1 MLKYLERLIRRKEK
15 PPSPPRADL
24 KARFKLKYAHF
35 KELISSND
43 EILVI
48 ITNLE
53 EKLTGRDVFGMAY
66 LRSAATRAA
75 FHAFRMVKNLN
86 LISGDKHPG
95 LYDSLEKINNNIRA
109 ELYQKKEIPVTE
121 LVIPYTAV
129 HKDMIDSV
137 GGKNAPLGEIKN
149 RINLTIPDGFVIT
162 TYAYQY
168 FLEQNDLQDEINK
181 RNVQLNLKDP
191 QSVEQVSEEI
201 QGLIITARVP
211 TKLEEAIL
219 KAYQELADRLGH
231 EPQVSLRSSAIGED
245 SELSFAGQYLSALNV
260 PPEKIIQT
268 YKYIIASLYTP
279 RAIFYRL
286 NKGIREE
293 DTAMSVGCL
302 EMVDSLVSGVAYSR
316 HPYSPI
322 EDSII
327 INAVWGLGPYAVDG
341 TVQPDVYVV
350 SKDENLSILETKTPV
365 KDAQLCSDPGG
376 GIKEIPVPEE
386 RKTQPCLSPAEIR
399 TLARAVLALER
410 HFRSAQD
417 IEWAVDARRRL
428 IILQSRP
435 LRISAYEKSGLKDG
449 YAKISGYPVLI
460 EKGSIAYPGV
470 GCGKAYHVY
479 RDEDMLN
486 FPEGAVLVTR
496 HSSPKFVRL
505 MNKAK
510 AIVTDAGGTTGHMA
524 SLAREFKVPTIL
536 GAQMA
541 TEKIPAGME
550 ITVDAYTGRVYQGK
564 VGELTRL
571 DHVHETY
578 MKNTDIYKTLERL
591 CRHITPLHLTDT
603 ESSTFAPQFCA
614 SIHDIA
620 RYVHEKSFAEMFEI
634 ADVLSDEERVAVNL
648 NILLPINLYMIDLG
662 KGLNPEKTYEARRA
676 NMEDI
681 TSVPLK
687 ALLKGMT
694 HKDIRWYEPRPVDLR
709 GFLSVMGRQMVEA
722 PESGRRLGD
731 KSYAIISD
739 KYLNFSSRI
748 GYHFCTIDSYCGL
761 TPSKNYIS
769 FRFKGGAAD
778 DIRRARRARAIG
790 NILEGLGFTVD
801 VKGDLINARIKKY
814 EQEVIEE
821 KLDMLGRLNL
831 FTRQMDM
838 LMATESRVN
847 WVVQAFLEGNYNLD
861 EDFQKKPGD

>member
-1 MLKYLERLIRRKEK
+1 MLKYFEKLIRRKEK
-15 PPSPPRADL
+15 PPSPLRADL

-75 FHAFRMVKNLN
+75 FHAFRMAKNLN
-86 LISGDKHPG
+86 LISGDRYPS

-109 ELYQKKEIPVTE
+109 ELYQKKEIPITE

-149 RINLTIPDGFVIT
+149 RVNLTIPDGFVIT
-162 TYAYQY
+162 TYAYRY

-181 RNVQLNLKDP
+181 RKMQLNLKDP
-191 QSVEQVSEEI
+191 QSVEQISEEI
-201 QGLIITARVP
+201 QGLIITAPIP

-219 KAYQELADRLGH
+219 NAYQELADRLGH

-260 PPEKIIQT
+260 PREKIVQT
-268 YKYIIASLYTP
+268 YKYVIASLYTP

-341 TVQPDVYVV
+341 TVQPDVYVI
-350 SKDENLSILETKTPV
+350 SKDENLSILETRTPV
-365 KDAQLCSDPGG
+365 KDIQLYSDPGG

-417 IEWAVDARRRL
+417 IEWALDARRRL

-435 LRISAYEKSGLKDG
+435 LRISAYEKSGLKDA
-449 YAKISGYPVLI
+449 YAKISGYPVLV

-470 GCGKAYHVY
+470 GYGKAYHVY

-603 ESSTFAPQFCA
+603 ESSTFAPQFCT
-614 SIHDIA
+614 SLHDIA
-620 RYVHEKSFAEMFEI
+620 RYVHEKSFTEMFEI
-634 ADVLSDEERVAVNL
+634 ADVLSDEERVAVHL

-814 EQEVIEE
+814 EQEFIKE

-838 LMATESRVN
+838 LMASESRVD